1 MCTDNNIENNI
12 DKINIEE
19 NLQGNF
25 SKEDYFFMAEAVNE
39 ARIARFIEEVPVGA
53 VVVYDGKIIG
63 RGHNLTYKGKS
74 ALKHAEL
81 MAIGE
86 ASAWMD
92 DFRLEEC
99 TMYVTM
105 EPCSM
110 CAGAIINSRI
120 DRLVVALRD
129 HKRGACGSNTN
140 VCGDR
145 SQLHYVDAEFGLME
159 EEALFEIQTFFR
171 YLRQKKKNKSNK

>member
-1 MCTDNNIENNI
+1 MCKDNNIENNI
-12 DKINIEE
+12 DKINTQEISP
-19 NLQGNF
+19 NTF
-25 SKEDYFFMAEAVNE
+25 SKEDYFFMAEAINE
-39 ARIARFIEEVPVGA
+39 ARVARFIEEVPVGA
-53 VVVYDGKIIG
+53 VVVYNGKIIG

-129 HKRGACGSNTN
+129 HKEGPAVPIPMSVAIGASFTLSM
-140 VCGDR
+140 R
-145 SQLHYVDAEFGLME
+145 SSV
-159 EEALFEIQTFFR
+159 
-171 YLRQKKKNKSNK
+171 

>member
-19 NLQGNF
+19 NLQDIF

-120 DRLVVALRD
+120 ARLVVALRD

-145 SQLHYVDAEFGLME
+145 SQLHFVDAEFGLME

-171 YLRQKKKNKSNK
+171 YLRQKKKNKSKK

>member
-1 MCTDNNIENNI
+1 MCEDNNIENNM
-12 DKINIEE
+12 DKIEIEE
-19 NLQGNF
+19 IPQNTF
-25 SKEDYFFMAEAVNE
+25 SKEDYFFMAEAINE

-81 MAIGE
+81 MAIKE

-145 SQLHYVDAEFGLME
+145 SQLHFVDAEFGLME